1 MELEPRTAAPAHATG
16 AVLFV
21 PLSSVSDDGTL
32 RLRDEGDVAPLAAS
46 IARLG
51 QLVPV
56 ELRPLPDGDGGPVR
70 YQIVSGFRR
79 VAALKVLMRD
89 RVLARIHARLDDED
103 AWAIALAHALV
114 GEPLLASEL
123 EALKDRVAALPA
135 AVWAAEAID
144 EAVLRA
150 PVEPAQR
157 ERFQAWLQEARS
169 LVSAAPRGGA
179 ATLGTNGVEED
190 GTGEA
195 EAAEAEAEAEGES
208 VEMTPEELAED
219 LSTRMWAL
227 NQDLALAAEH
237 WDDMS
242 REARRLVLEQARWVA
257 GLVKHLE
264 GGR

>member
-56 ELRPLPDGDGGPVR
+56 ELRPLPQGDGGPVR

-157 ERFQAWLQEARS
+157 ERFLAWLAS

-179 ATLGTNGVEED
+179 ATLGMGGSRAPDED
-190 GTGEA
+190 ETGEA
-195 EAAEAEAEAEGES
+195 AEVQAGSEGES

-219 LSTRMWAL
+219 LSTRMWEL

-237 WDDMS
+237 WGDMS